1 MHNKRMLMDKQA
13 ESIIKDLANLLKET
27 GLNEIDYEKDG
38 LRLRVASHDS
48 APVQMVT
55 TKPVVSSSPVA
66 IKEEAPKSYV
76 NSPIVGVVYLSP
88 SPNAPAFVRVGDTVK
103 AGQTLCMVEA
113 MKTFNPVVADKTG
126 KIKAILVE
134 SGAPVEY
141 QQHLFEM
148 E

>member
-1 MHNKRMLMDKQA
+1 MDKQA

-38 LRLRVASHDS
+38 LRLRVASH
-48 APVQMVT
+48 AAVPVQVPAAPIAEV
-55 TKPVVSSSPVA
+55 KPEP
-66 IKEEAPKSYV
+66 IKEEKPKNYV

-88 SPNAPAFVRVGDTVK
+88 SPDAPTFVKVGDSVK
-103 AGQTLCMVEA
+103 VGQTLCMVEA
-113 MKTFNPVVADKTG
+113 MKTFNPVVAEKAG
-126 KIKAILVE
+126 KIKAVLVE

-141 QQHLFEM
+141 QQPLFEM

>member
-1 MHNKRMLMDKQA
+1 MDKQA

-38 LRLRVASHDS
+38 LRLRVASH
-48 APVQMVT
+48 APVPVQVPVVPVAE
-55 TKPVVSSSPVA
+55 TKPEPV
-66 IKEEAPKSYV
+66 KEEIPKNYV

-88 SPNAPAFVRVGDTVK
+88 SPDAPTFVKVGDTVK
-103 AGQTLCMVEA
+103 VGQTLCMVEA
-113 MKTFNPVVADKTG
+113 MKTFNPVVAEKAG
-126 KIKAILVE
+126 KIKAVLVE

-141 QQHLFEM
+141 QQPLFEM